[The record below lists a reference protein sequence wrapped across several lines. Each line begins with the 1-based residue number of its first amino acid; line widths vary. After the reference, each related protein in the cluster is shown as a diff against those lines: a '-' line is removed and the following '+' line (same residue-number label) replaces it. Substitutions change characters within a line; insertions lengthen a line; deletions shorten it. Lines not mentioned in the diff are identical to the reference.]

1 MTSTCEILK
10 TVNKV
15 GGRLELAGDKIAM
28 FLPQDCPP
36 SLKDDIRENKI
47 MLIRFLE
54 EQHSNLDPYCAPL
67 RSPVSDIQP
76 AQFVPRNPDEFIGPA
91 AKIAKILTRI
101 ADRLRTAGN
110 GTTKL
115 LLYGPPGTGK
125 TELAKMLASQLTEHP
140 TSVESINGRNLRIDS
155 VRAWQESARYRP
167 MYGLFNVKI
176 VNELDTVPPE
186 SQDLLLTF
194 LDEMPELTAF
204 IGTSNH
210 LGKFEERFR
219 TRLQRFDVNTPNVE
233 QLIEL
238 LRRWGLPASTVKQI
252 AVRSKGNVRDA
263 LLEAQTFLDGQLV
276 NGAEPKRWR

>member
-1 MTSTCEILK
+1 MNPTLEIFRRAESFGL
-10 TVNKV
+10 
-15 GGRLELAGDKIAM
+15 RLEACGGNLAVSPSKCLKPDFADELRRHKGALLN
-28 FLPQDCPP
+28 FLKSRADGLATDCARPP
-36 SLKDDIRENKI
+36 SPI
-47 MLIRFLE
+47 MQI
-54 EQHSNLDPYCAPL
+54 S
-67 RSPVSDIQP
+67 P
-76 AQFVPRNPDEFIGPA
+76 AQFVPRNPDEFIGSA
-91 AKIAKILTRI
+91 AKIAKVLANK
-101 ADRLRTAGN
+101 ADELRKAS
-110 GTTKL
+110 KAKYKI